1 MTTYDL
7 RATARELVGL
17 HQRFAPL
24 FGRKE
29 AQAQSLVY
37 LNGLLLANG
46 RKSAEPIAL
55 AFGQARDDGISQN
68 QVLALQRFL
77 TYSPWSAQDVQR
89 EVQHVFAQRL
99 MPSATHWSIGTVGVI
114 DESGFVKKGR
124 ESVGVQRQY
133 CGRVG
138 KKENC
143 QVGVFLVGVT
153 PAGTALMDQ
162 QLYLPQSWTE
172 DLQRCTKTA
181 VPEEISFQTKQRIGI
196 ELLRRTRTHGLVR
209 FDWLIADEFYGRN
222 GAFLDQLEQ
231 MQQRYVVEVPV
242 NTTVWTVDPQSQVP
256 SHEGRRGPV
265 ATRPTRERVRQHVR
279 SVREL
284 VQTLP
289 PTAWQVLQL
298 REGARGPLA
307 FFFARQRV
315 WAVRHRRPGP
325 ACWLIARRSLEPDAE
340 VKYYLSNAG
349 EEEPLATM
357 ALVTGTRYSVE
368 EFFEE
373 GKGYLG
379 MAQYEARAWTSWHH
393 HMSLVAL
400 AHLFVTLTRQRLQK
414 KTPELTLDMALSL
427 VRSAMSKGRLTQQDA
442 IAIVRY
448 HLQRNCVARQSHTKA
463 WHRRHKKLRYE
474 VLL

>member
-1 MTTYDL
+1 
-7 RATARELVGL
+7 
-17 HQRFAPL
+17 
-24 FGRKE
+24 
-29 AQAQSLVY
+29 
-37 LNGLLLANG
+37 
-46 RKSAEPIAL
+46 
-55 AFGQARDDGISQN
+55 
-68 QVLALQRFL
+68 
-77 TYSPWSAQDVQR
+77 
-89 EVQHVFAQRL
+89 
-99 MPSATHWSIGTVGVI
+99 
-114 DESGFVKKGR
+114 
-124 ESVGVQRQY
+124 
-133 CGRVG
+133 
-138 KKENC
+138 
-143 QVGVFLVGVT
+143 
-153 PAGTALMDQ
+153 
-162 QLYLPQSWTE
+162 
-172 DLQRCTKTA
+172 
-181 VPEEISFQTKQRIGI
+181 
-196 ELLRRTRTHGLVR
+196 
-209 FDWLIADEFYGRN
+209 
-222 GAFLDQLEQ
+222 

-242 NTTVWTVDPQSQVP
+242 NTTVCTVDPRTQVP

-265 ATRPTRERVRQHVR
+265 ATRPPRERVRQHVR

-284 VQTLP
+284 VQSLP

-298 REGARGPLA
+298 RAGARGPLA
-307 FFFARQRV
+307 FSFARLRV

-373 GKGYLG
+373 ERKLG

-414 KTPELTLDMALSL
+414 KTPELTLDMALRL
-427 VRSAMSKGRLTQQDA
+427 LRSAMTKRHLTQHDA
-442 IAIVRY
+442 VVIVRY
-448 HLQRNCVARQSHTKA
+448 HLQRNRVARQSHTKT